1 MKKVLMKKYRTWTL
15 QKQKNRKI
23 EKIISILKMVNKYYQ
38 SHKEKIPKETRK
50 KYQNFSEEEKV
61 KRRKKAQERL
71 QNFTEE

>member
-1 MKKVLMKKYRTWTL
+1 
-15 QKQKNRKI
+15 
-23 EKIISILKMVNKYYQ
+23 MVNKYYQ